1 MAMSLDKHLLV
12 SHNLNM
18 ITNDVL
24 SQLDVTLYK
33 KYIQERKYKYLRL
46 YIPHH
51 SYQNKSETCM

>member
-1 MAMSLDKHLLV
+1 MSLDKHLLV

-33 KYIQERKYKYLRL
+33 KIHTGKKIQ
-46 YIPHH
+46 I
-51 SYQNKSETCM
+51 SEIIYSTSLLSK